1 MQDEREGPCI
11 LVVDDDE
18 TLAGGLAYAL
28 SQKGLKV
35 AVGSRG
41 KVVPE
46 MIASVNPDALL
57 LDISLPDLNGIT
69 VARIVRWN
77 WPHLPIIFVT
87 GHDNMGEI
95 NRALGLPR
103 TSIVR
108 KPFSLDVLLQAIEK
122 ALAS

>member
-1 MQDEREGPCI
+1 MPEGPQGICV

-28 SQKGLKV
+28 SEKGLKV

-41 KVVPE
+41 TIVPDL
-46 MIASVNPDALL
+46 IASTHPEAIV
-57 LDISLPDLNGIT
+57 LDISLPDLNGIN
-69 VARIVRWN
+69 VARLVRAE
-77 WPHLPIIFVT
+77 WPLLPIIFVT

-95 NRALGLPR
+95 NRALSLPR

-108 KPFSLDVLLQAIEK
+108 KPFSIDALVKAIV
-122 ALAS
+122 AAVG

>member
-1 MQDEREGPCI
+1 MPEAGRCI

-28 SQKGLKV
+28 AQKGLRV

-46 MIASVNPDALL
+46 MIASVHPDALL

-69 VARIVRWN
+69 VARIVRER

-87 GHDNMGEI
+87 GHDNLGEI
-95 NRALGLPR
+95 KRALALPN
-103 TSIVR
+103 TSIVH
-108 KPFSLDVLLQAIEK
+108 KPFSLDALVRAIE
-122 ALAS
+122 AAIDV